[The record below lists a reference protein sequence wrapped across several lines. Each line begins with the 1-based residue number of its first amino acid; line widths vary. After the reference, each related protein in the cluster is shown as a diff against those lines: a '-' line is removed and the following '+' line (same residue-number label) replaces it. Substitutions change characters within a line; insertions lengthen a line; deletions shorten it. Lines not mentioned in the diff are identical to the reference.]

1 VCGKSVLYFCL
12 TLVFSHKN
20 DFKNL
25 YKGAIYLSRKKKLY
39 LFSFLFI
46 SALIFCFYGWN
57 ILKDKQ
63 ETIVDINKIEQIEF
77 SAPENSINQGTSFTC
92 KLSLGKMKQYD
103 HVYAWQEKN
112 SIYIAFSQTISLS
125 FSENQTITDS
135 FSTLMNSSKDDEI
148 EKIYLVSGS
157 TIFDENNG
165 VNPKKYTKN
174 KLVWKKGGI

>member
-1 VCGKSVLYFCL
+1 M
-12 TLVFSHKN
+12 
-20 DFKNL
+20 
-25 YKGAIYLSRKKKLY
+25 SRKKKLC

-57 ILKDKQ
+57 ILKDEK
-63 ETIVDINKIEQIEF
+63 EAIIDINKIEQIEF
-77 SAPENSINQGTSFTC
+77 SAPENSINQRTSFTC
-92 KLSLGKMKQYD
+92 KISLGKMKQYD
-103 HVYAWQEKN
+103 HVYALQDKN
-112 SIYIAFSQTISLS
+112 IIYIALSQTISLN

-135 FSTLMNSSKDDEI
+135 FSSLMNSSKDYEI

-165 VNPKKYTKN
+165 VNPKKYMKN